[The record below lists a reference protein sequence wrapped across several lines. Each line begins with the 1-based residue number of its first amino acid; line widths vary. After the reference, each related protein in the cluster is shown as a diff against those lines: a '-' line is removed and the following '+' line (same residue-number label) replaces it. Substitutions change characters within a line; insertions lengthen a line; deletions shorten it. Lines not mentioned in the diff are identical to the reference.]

1 MTHHL
6 LPWWPVIL
14 LLGATRLTQLI
25 MHDKVLDVPRTAL
38 LEWSMQRTH
47 DRTIRYQ
54 ARALTDGRPSRLIRD
69 WIAELLGCVWCVSMW
84 VAIAVTVGFAAAPRA
99 TVWVLLPF
107 VISELV
113 SIIDRL
119 VDRIF

>member
-69 WIAELLGCVWCVSMW
+69 WIASMRGTCDP
-84 VAIAVTVGFAAAPRA
+84 VESTVANAPSAIA
-99 TVWVLLPF
+99 
-107 VISELV
+107 SK
-113 SIIDRL
+113 
-119 VDRIF
+119 